1 MTTYYWVGSGAAG
14 TKNWRVSTYWSLTS
28 GGAGGAGIPNSS
40 TDDAYFD
47 TNSPADRV
55 RTSYTINTTI
65 RDLNTV
71 GWTGTFYSG
80 DAVTSLRVFG
90 NITLGSGTIW
100 EMNSGATNTR
110 AIITMESTGN
120 QTIQTNGSKFN
131 VALTITSGI
140 TKLLDDWTS
149 DAQTNVLR
157 GASLV
162 GGNGTFDAD
171 GYNVNI
177 TLVNWTN
184 TTGAVYLRSGTW
196 TINGAS
202 TVNQVWR
209 IFTQLTY
216 PGTSTVKFTGD
227 SVIFTSPAEQTTNN
241 SFYNLTFDGPANAT
255 YRWKTN
261 GFTSRVVNNF
271 TVTTPAPCT
280 INMEV
285 VPSNVTTWQFD
296 GNVTINGTPS
306 NYITLK
312 SFTNEYFYM
321 NNNSGSNKT
330 LTYAAIANFYGSNG
344 SWTGDYCNN
353 LGRNV
358 NITFTNSF
366 GGSFMSVLVA

>member
-28 GGAGGAGIPNSS
+28 GGAGGAGIPGSS
-40 TDDAYFD
+40 DDAYFD

-55 RTSYTINTTI
+55 RTSYSIDTTI
-65 RDLNTV
+65 KNLNTV
-71 GWTGTFYSG
+71 GWTGTFYS
-80 DAVTSLRVFG
+80 DDPITSLRMLG

-100 EMNSGATNTR
+100 EMTSGATTTR
-110 AIITMESTGN
+110 VTIKMVSTGN

-131 VALTITSGI
+131 VALFMTSG
-140 TKLLDDWTS
+140 TTQLLDDWTS
-149 DAQTNVLR
+149 DTQTNVTR
-157 GASLV
+157 GALLV
-162 GGNGTFDAD
+162 GGDGTFDAN

-177 TLVNWTN
+177 TSVNWTN

-196 TINGAS
+196 TINGSS
-202 TVNQVWR
+202 TANQVWR
-209 IFTQLTY
+209 IFTQLIY
-216 PGTSTVKFTGD
+216 PGTSTVKFTGN
-227 SVIFTSPAEQTTNN
+227 SVIFTSSANTSSVNN
-241 SFYNLTFDGPANAT
+241 SFYNLTFDGPVNAT
-255 YRWKTN
+255 YRWKTYQ
-261 GFTSRVVNNF
+261 FSSRVVNNF

-366 GGSFMSVLVA
+366 GGSFMPVLVA